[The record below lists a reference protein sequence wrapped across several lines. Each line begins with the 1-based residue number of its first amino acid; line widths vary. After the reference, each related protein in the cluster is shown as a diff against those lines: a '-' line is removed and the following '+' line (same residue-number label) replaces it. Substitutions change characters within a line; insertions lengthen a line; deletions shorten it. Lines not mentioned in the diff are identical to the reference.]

1 MADDRDRAAA
11 ERADARDDRVIV
23 GAGAVAVQLDPLV
36 HEVVARSPACT
47 GRPSSRASWTAS
59 QMSDSAARTARRR
72 RRPRNGVGR
81 RLFTPARRSCATAP
95 CGLERR
101 KRSTRATMPG
111 GGAASPS
118 TSIGTSVPP
127 AHSRRM
133 RPSSSLSS
141 GRLTTASMRPCSRLD
156 SARPKSSGSVSRVV
170 SCTTRG
176 PANESSASGSAID
189 EVAERRERRDHAA
202 RGGMGEHGDVRHA
215 GLAQQVDGAHG
226 LGHLHEREHVL
237 LHARAARGR
246 DRDERDAALGRDVA
260 RAREHLADDAAHRA
274 AHEREVHACRAR
286 RACPRSWPRRR
297 SWRRRAPWPPRPRS
311 GARCTGAD
319 R

>member
-1 MADDRDRAAA
+1 
-11 ERADARDDRVIV
+11 
-23 GAGAVAVQLDPLV
+23 
-36 HEVVARSPACT
+36 
-47 GRPSSRASWTAS
+47 
-59 QMSDSAARTARRR
+59 MSDSAARTARRR

-81 RLFTPARRSCATAP
+81 RLFTPAPRSSARGRA
-95 CGLERR
+95 GVERR
-101 KRSTRATMPG
+101 KRSTRAMMPG
-111 GGAASPS
+111 GGADSPP

-133 RPSSSLSS
+133 RPRSSLSS

-156 SARPKSSGSVSRVV
+156 SERPKSSGSVSRVV

-176 PANESSASGSAID
+176 PANESSASGSAITKSPS
-189 EVAERRERRDHAA
+189 AA
-202 RGGMGEHGDVRHA
+202 NDAITPPVVGWASTETNGTP
-215 GLAQQVDGAHG
+215 GLAQQVDGADG

-260 RAREHLADDAAHRA
+260 RAREDLADDAAHRA

-286 RACPRSWPRRR
+286 TACPSIVAAPAIIASPRPVATSASLRR
-297 SWRRRAPWPPRPRS
+297 SVYGRRSVNASGSAERKPSAIGRKLPGSASCSTRSSAPTGKWWPHTLQTRS
-311 GARCTGAD
+311 SSRNSSS